1 MNLLRYLF
9 ICSLFN
15 TLLACCPCRGAAFE
29 ITPCSAKSM
38 ISATLANTPDSNT
51 ATSALTASVSD
62 QSSDGA
68 PTKASIDKALSSS
81 DTSTDSSLF
90 LLPGTVTA
98 TGRECKVYTFPING
112 DIMPAQQR
120 LVSKCLTEA
129 REQETDLVV
138 IRMNTY
144 GGLVNVADSIRT
156 MILNYPT
163 PIWVY
168 IDNQAASAG
177 ALIALAADRIYMHPG
192 GSIGAASVVDQNGQ
206 PMPDKFQSFMR
217 ATMRATAESHGQVI
231 ERIENGDTIRR
242 WWRDPQ
248 TAEAMVGR
256 TVADSTTVN
265 VLTFT
270 ASEAVKNHFSEGT
283 ASSLEETL
291 AQGGVETYTLT
302 EYRPTTLD
310 RLLAW
315 LMNPVVQGIFV
326 MMIVGGIYFELQSP
340 GIGFA
345 LVVAILGAVL
355 YFAPLYLEGVAQNWE
370 LILFIIG
377 LVLLAV
383 EIFVLPGF
391 GIAGVAGIVAVI
403 LGLSF
408 AAIDNDLLR
417 HLPTGEITVGW
428 ILQPILIVI
437 IAATAALIGG
447 LLLSKRF
454 LTGTT
459 PLQRKVVLTAEMAPE
474 QGYVSHPQVAS
485 ELIGKTAEVAAVLR
499 PSGRVIIDGI
509 YYDAIA
515 EEGQFIPRG
524 KQVIITRFEGGFSHG
539 FHELVLIAL
548 NKIDSFAHCTLFRSK
563 FSDNQKERIHL
574 CIELPIS
581 VHSTE

>member
-129 REQETDLVV
+129 REQHADLVV

-524 KQVIITRFEGGFSHG
+524 KQVIITRLEGG
-539 FHELVLIAL
+539 VVYCAQQ
-548 NKIDSFAHCTLFRSK
+548 D
-563 FSDNQKERIHL
+563 
-574 CIELPIS
+574 
-581 VHSTE
+581 

>member
-163 PIWVY
+163 PVWVY

-428 ILQPILIVI
+428 ILQPILVVI
-437 IAATAALIGG
+437 IATTAALIGG

-524 KQVIITRFEGGFSHG
+524 KQVIITRFEGG
-539 FHELVLIAL
+539 VVY
-548 NKIDSFAHCTLFRSK
+548 CTQQ
-563 FSDNQKERIHL
+563 D
-574 CIELPIS
+574 
-581 VHSTE
+581 

>member
-129 REQETDLVV
+129 REQNADLVV

-428 ILQPILIVI
+428 ILQPILVVI
-437 IAATAALIGG
+437 IATTAALIGG

-524 KQVIITRFEGGFSHG
+524 KQVIITRFEGG
-539 FHELVLIAL
+539 VVYCAQQ
-548 NKIDSFAHCTLFRSK
+548 D
-563 FSDNQKERIHL
+563 
-574 CIELPIS
+574 
-581 VHSTE
+581 

>member
-177 ALIALAADRIYMHPG
+177 ALIALAADRIYIHPG

-291 AQGGVETYTLT
+291 AQGGVEAYTLT

-428 ILQPILIVI
+428 ILQPILVVI
-437 IAATAALIGG
+437 IATTAALIGG

-524 KQVIITRFEGGFSHG
+524 KQVIITRFEGG
-539 FHELVLIAL
+539 VVY
-548 NKIDSFAHCTLFRSK
+548 CTQQ
-563 FSDNQKERIHL
+563 D
-574 CIELPIS
+574 
-581 VHSTE
+581 

>member
-51 ATSALTASVSD
+51 AITALTASVSD

-291 AQGGVETYTLT
+291 AQGGVEAYTLT

-377 LVLLAV
+377 LGLLAV

-391 GIAGVAGIVAVI
+391 GIAGVAGIVAVV

-437 IAATAALIGG
+437 IATSAALIGG

-454 LTGTT
+454 LTDTT

-524 KQVIITRFEGGFSHG
+524 KQVIITRFEGG
-539 FHELVLIAL
+539 VVY
-548 NKIDSFAHCTLFRSK
+548 CTQQ
-563 FSDNQKERIHL
+563 D
-574 CIELPIS
+574 
-581 VHSTE
+581 

>member
-129 REQETDLVV
+129 REQHADLVV

-270 ASEAVKNHFSEGT
+270 SSEAVKNHFSEGT
-283 ASSLEETL
+283 ASSLEKSL

-391 GIAGVAGIVAVI
+391 GIAGVAGIVAVV

-428 ILQPILIVI
+428 ILQPILVVI
-437 IAATAALIGG
+437 IATTAALIGG
-447 LLLSKRF
+447 LLLSKHF
-454 LTGTT
+454 LTDTT

-524 KQVIITRFEGGFSHG
+524 KQVIITRFEGG
-539 FHELVLIAL
+539 VVY
-548 NKIDSFAHCTLFRSK
+548 CTQQ
-563 FSDNQKERIHL
+563 D
-574 CIELPIS
+574 
-581 VHSTE
+581 

>member
-206 PMPDKFQSFMR
+206 PMLDKFQSFMR

-377 LVLLAV
+377 LGLLAV

-428 ILQPILIVI
+428 ILQPILVVI
-437 IAATAALIGG
+437 IATTAAVIGG

-524 KQVIITRFEGGFSHG
+524 KQVIITRFEGG
-539 FHELVLIAL
+539 VVY
-548 NKIDSFAHCTLFRSK
+548 CTQQ
-563 FSDNQKERIHL
+563 D
-574 CIELPIS
+574 
-581 VHSTE
+581 

>member
-163 PIWVY
+163 PVWVY

-177 ALIALAADRIYMHPG
+177 ALIALAADRIYIHPG

-283 ASSLEETL
+283 ASSLKETL

-524 KQVIITRFEGGFSHG
+524 KQVIITRFEGG
-539 FHELVLIAL
+539 VVYCAQQ
-548 NKIDSFAHCTLFRSK
+548 D
-563 FSDNQKERIHL
+563 
-574 CIELPIS
+574 
-581 VHSTE
+581 

>member
-163 PIWVY
+163 PVWVY

-177 ALIALAADRIYMHPG
+177 ALIALAADRIYIHPG

-283 ASSLEETL
+283 ASSLKETL

-524 KQVIITRFEGGFSHG
+524 KQVIITRFEGG
-539 FHELVLIAL
+539 VVY
-548 NKIDSFAHCTLFRSK
+548 CTQQ
-563 FSDNQKERIHL
+563 D
-574 CIELPIS
+574 
-581 VHSTE
+581 

>member
-129 REQETDLVV
+129 REQHADLVV

-177 ALIALAADRIYMHPG
+177 ALIALAADRIYIHPG

-291 AQGGVETYTLT
+291 AQGGVEAYTLT

-524 KQVIITRFEGGFSHG
+524 KQVIITRFEGG
-539 FHELVLIAL
+539 VV
-548 NKIDSFAHCTLFRSK
+548 HCTQQ
-563 FSDNQKERIHL
+563 D
-574 CIELPIS
+574 
-581 VHSTE
+581 

>member
-129 REQETDLVV
+129 REQHADLVV

-177 ALIALAADRIYMHPG
+177 ALIALAADRIYIHPG

-524 KQVIITRFEGGFSHG
+524 KQVIITRFEGG
-539 FHELVLIAL
+539 VVY
-548 NKIDSFAHCTLFRSK
+548 CTQQ
-563 FSDNQKERIHL
+563 D
-574 CIELPIS
+574 
-581 VHSTE
+581 

>member
-1 MNLLRYLF
+1 MNLFRYLF

-163 PIWVY
+163 PIWAY

-391 GIAGVAGIVAVI
+391 GIAGVAGIVVVV

-428 ILQPILIVI
+428 ILQPILVVI
-437 IAATAALIGG
+437 IATTAALIGG

-459 PLQRKVVLTAEMAPE
+459 LLQRKVVLTAEMAPE

-524 KQVIITRFEGGFSHG
+524 KQVIITRFEGG
-539 FHELVLIAL
+539 VVY
-548 NKIDSFAHCTLFRSK
+548 CTQQ
-563 FSDNQKERIHL
+563 D
-574 CIELPIS
+574 
-581 VHSTE
+581 

>member
-270 ASEAVKNHFSEGT
+270 SSEAVKNHFSEGT
-283 ASSLEETL
+283 ASSLEKAL

-377 LVLLAV
+377 LGLLAV

-428 ILQPILIVI
+428 ILQPILVVI

-524 KQVIITRFEGGFSHG
+524 KQVIITRFEGG
-539 FHELVLIAL
+539 VVYCAQQ
-548 NKIDSFAHCTLFRSK
+548 D
-563 FSDNQKERIHL
+563 
-574 CIELPIS
+574 
-581 VHSTE
+581 

>member
-129 REQETDLVV
+129 REQHADLVV

-177 ALIALAADRIYMHPG
+177 ALIALAADRIYIHPG

-283 ASSLEETL
+283 ASSLKETL

-377 LVLLAV
+377 LGLLAV

-437 IAATAALIGG
+437 IAATTALIGG

-485 ELIGKTAEVAAVLR
+485 ELIGQTAEVAAVLR

-524 KQVIITRFEGGFSHG
+524 KQVIITRFEGG
-539 FHELVLIAL
+539 VVYCAQQ
-548 NKIDSFAHCTLFRSK
+548 D
-563 FSDNQKERIHL
+563 
-574 CIELPIS
+574 
-581 VHSTE
+581 

>member
-485 ELIGKTAEVAAVLR
+485 ELIGQTAEVAAVLR

-524 KQVIITRFEGGFSHG
+524 KQVIITRFEGG
-539 FHELVLIAL
+539 VVY
-548 NKIDSFAHCTLFRSK
+548 CTQQ
-563 FSDNQKERIHL
+563 D
-574 CIELPIS
+574 
-581 VHSTE
+581 

>member
-90 LLPGTVTA
+90 LLPGTVTV

-129 REQETDLVV
+129 REQNADLVV

-270 ASEAVKNHFSEGT
+270 SSEAVKNHFSEGT
-283 ASSLEETL
+283 ASSLEKAL

-428 ILQPILIVI
+428 ILQPILVVI
-437 IAATAALIGG
+437 IATTAALIGG

-524 KQVIITRFEGGFSHG
+524 KQVIITRFEGG
-539 FHELVLIAL
+539 VVY
-548 NKIDSFAHCTLFRSK
+548 CTQQ
-563 FSDNQKERIHL
+563 D
-574 CIELPIS
+574 
-581 VHSTE
+581 

>member
-217 ATMRATAESHGQVI
+217 AKMRATAESHGQVI

-524 KQVIITRFEGGFSHG
+524 KQVIITRFEGG
-539 FHELVLIAL
+539 VVY
-548 NKIDSFAHCTLFRSK
+548 CTQQ
-563 FSDNQKERIHL
+563 D
-574 CIELPIS
+574 
-581 VHSTE
+581 

>member
-270 ASEAVKNHFSEGT
+270 SSEAVKNHFSEGT
-283 ASSLEETL
+283 ASSLEKAL

-428 ILQPILIVI
+428 ILQPILVVI

-454 LTGTT
+454 LTDTT

-524 KQVIITRFEGGFSHG
+524 KQVIITRFEGG
-539 FHELVLIAL
+539 VVYCAQQ
-548 NKIDSFAHCTLFRSK
+548 D
-563 FSDNQKERIHL
+563 
-574 CIELPIS
+574 
-581 VHSTE
+581 

>member
-68 PTKASIDKALSSS
+68 PTKASIDKALSNS

-428 ILQPILIVI
+428 ILQPILVVI
-437 IAATAALIGG
+437 IATTAALIGG

-524 KQVIITRFEGGFSHG
+524 KQVIITRFEGG
-539 FHELVLIAL
+539 VVYCAQQ
-548 NKIDSFAHCTLFRSK
+548 D
-563 FSDNQKERIHL
+563 
-574 CIELPIS
+574 
-581 VHSTE
+581 

>member
-156 MILNYPT
+156 MILNHPT

-524 KQVIITRFEGGFSHG
+524 KQVIITRFEGG
-539 FHELVLIAL
+539 VVY
-548 NKIDSFAHCTLFRSK
+548 CTQQ
-563 FSDNQKERIHL
+563 D
-574 CIELPIS
+574 
-581 VHSTE
+581 

>member
-283 ASSLEETL
+283 ASSLKETL

-428 ILQPILIVI
+428 ILQPILVVI
-437 IAATAALIGG
+437 IATTAALIGG

-524 KQVIITRFEGGFSHG
+524 KQVIITRFEGG
-539 FHELVLIAL
+539 VVYCAQQ
-548 NKIDSFAHCTLFRSK
+548 D
-563 FSDNQKERIHL
+563 
-574 CIELPIS
+574 
-581 VHSTE
+581 

>member
-283 ASSLEETL
+283 AFSLEETL

-377 LVLLAV
+377 LGLLAV

-428 ILQPILIVI
+428 ILQPILVVI
-437 IAATAALIGG
+437 IATTAALIGG

-524 KQVIITRFEGGFSHG
+524 KQVIITRFEGG
-539 FHELVLIAL
+539 VVYCAQQ
-548 NKIDSFAHCTLFRSK
+548 D
-563 FSDNQKERIHL
+563 
-574 CIELPIS
+574 
-581 VHSTE
+581 

>member
-29 ITPCSAKSM
+29 ITPCTAKSM

-68 PTKASIDKALSSS
+68 PTEASINKALSSS

-90 LLPGTVTA
+90 LLPGTVTV

-428 ILQPILIVI
+428 ILQPILVVI
-437 IAATAALIGG
+437 IATTAALIGG

-524 KQVIITRFEGGFSHG
+524 KQVIITRFEGG
-539 FHELVLIAL
+539 VVYCAQQ
-548 NKIDSFAHCTLFRSK
+548 D
-563 FSDNQKERIHL
+563 
-574 CIELPIS
+574 
-581 VHSTE
+581 

>member
-1 MNLLRYLF
+1 MNLFRYLF

-177 ALIALAADRIYMHPG
+177 ALIALAADRIYMQPG

-524 KQVIITRFEGGFSHG
+524 KQVIITRFEGG
-539 FHELVLIAL
+539 VVY
-548 NKIDSFAHCTLFRSK
+548 CTQQ
-563 FSDNQKERIHL
+563 D
-574 CIELPIS
+574 
-581 VHSTE
+581 

>member
-51 ATSALTASVSD
+51 AITALTASVSD

-428 ILQPILIVI
+428 ILQPILVVI

-485 ELIGKTAEVAAVLR
+485 ELIGQTAEVAAVLR

-524 KQVIITRFEGGFSHG
+524 KQVIITRFEGG
-539 FHELVLIAL
+539 VVYCAQQ
-548 NKIDSFAHCTLFRSK
+548 D
-563 FSDNQKERIHL
+563 
-574 CIELPIS
+574 
-581 VHSTE
+581 

>member
-129 REQETDLVV
+129 REQNADLVV

-270 ASEAVKNHFSEGT
+270 SSEAVKNHFSEGT
-283 ASSLEETL
+283 ASSLEKAL

-310 RLLAW
+310 CLLAW

-391 GIAGVAGIVAVI
+391 GIAGVAGIVAVV

-428 ILQPILIVI
+428 ILQPILVVI
-437 IAATAALIGG
+437 IATTAALIGG
-447 LLLSKRF
+447 LLLSKHF
-454 LTGTT
+454 LTDTT

-524 KQVIITRFEGGFSHG
+524 KQVIITRFEGG
-539 FHELVLIAL
+539 VVYCAQQ
-548 NKIDSFAHCTLFRSK
+548 D
-563 FSDNQKERIHL
+563 
-574 CIELPIS
+574 
-581 VHSTE
+581 

>member
-29 ITPCSAKSM
+29 ITPCTAKSM

-51 ATSALTASVSD
+51 ATSALTASVPD

-81 DTSTDSSLF
+81 YASTDSSLF
-90 LLPGTVTA
+90 LLPGTVTV

-485 ELIGKTAEVAAVLR
+485 GLIGQTAEVAAVLR

-524 KQVIITRFEGGFSHG
+524 KQVIITRFEGG
-539 FHELVLIAL
+539 VVYCAQQ
-548 NKIDSFAHCTLFRSK
+548 D
-563 FSDNQKERIHL
+563 
-574 CIELPIS
+574 
-581 VHSTE
+581 

>member
-192 GSIGAASVVDQNGQ
+192 GSTGAASVVDQNGQ

-265 VLTFT
+265 V
-270 ASEAVKNHFSEGT
+270 
-283 ASSLEETL
+283 
-291 AQGGVETYTLT
+291 
-302 EYRPTTLD
+302 
-310 RLLAW
+310 
-315 LMNPVVQGIFV
+315 
-326 MMIVGGIYFELQSP
+326 SP
-340 GIGFA
+340 S
-345 LVVAILGAVL
+345 
-355 YFAPLYLEGVAQNWE
+355 P
-370 LILFIIG
+370 
-377 LVLLAV
+377 
-383 EIFVLPGF
+383 P
-391 GIAGVAGIVAVI
+391 
-403 LGLSF
+403 
-408 AAIDNDLLR
+408 
-417 HLPTGEITVGW
+417 P
-428 ILQPILIVI
+428 
-437 IAATAALIGG
+437 
-447 LLLSKRF
+447 KR
-454 LTGTT
+454 
-459 PLQRKVVLTAEMAPE
+459 
-474 QGYVSHPQVAS
+474 
-485 ELIGKTAEVAAVLR
+485 
-499 PSGRVIIDGI
+499 
-509 YYDAIA
+509 
-515 EEGQFIPRG
+515 
-524 KQVIITRFEGGFSHG
+524 
-539 FHELVLIAL
+539 
-548 NKIDSFAHCTLFRSK
+548 
-563 FSDNQKERIHL
+563 
-574 CIELPIS
+574 
-581 VHSTE
+581 

>member
-524 KQVIITRFEGGFSHG
+524 KQVIITRFEGG
-539 FHELVLIAL
+539 VVY
-548 NKIDSFAHCTLFRSK
+548 CTQQ
-563 FSDNQKERIHL
+563 D
-574 CIELPIS
+574 
-581 VHSTE
+581 

>member
-29 ITPCSAKSM
+29 ITPCTAKSM

-51 ATSALTASVSD
+51 ATSVLTDSVSD
-62 QSSDGA
+62 QSIIEA
-68 PTKASIDKALSSS
+68 PTEASIDKALSSS

-90 LLPGTVTA
+90 LLPGTVKA
-98 TGRECKVYTFPING
+98 TGRECKVYTFLING

-129 REQETDLVV
+129 REQNADLVV

-163 PIWVY
+163 PVWVY

-177 ALIALAADRIYMHPG
+177 ALIALAADRIYIHPG

-231 ERIENGDTIRR
+231 ERIENGDTLRR

-377 LVLLAV
+377 LGLLAV

-391 GIAGVAGIVAVI
+391 GIAGVAGIVAVV

-428 ILQPILIVI
+428 ILQPILVVI

-447 LLLSKRF
+447 LLLSKHF

-474 QGYVSHPQVAS
+474 QGYVSHPQVTS

-524 KQVIITRFEGGFSHG
+524 KQVIITRFEGG
-539 FHELVLIAL
+539 VVY
-548 NKIDSFAHCTLFRSK
+548 CTQQ
-563 FSDNQKERIHL
+563 D
-574 CIELPIS
+574 
-581 VHSTE
+581 

>member
-90 LLPGTVTA
+90 LLPGTVTV

-129 REQETDLVV
+129 REQHADLVV

-270 ASEAVKNHFSEGT
+270 SSEAVKNHFSEGT

-428 ILQPILIVI
+428 ILQPILVVI

-524 KQVIITRFEGGFSHG
+524 KQVIITRFEGG
-539 FHELVLIAL
+539 VVY
-548 NKIDSFAHCTLFRSK
+548 CTQQ
-563 FSDNQKERIHL
+563 D
-574 CIELPIS
+574 
-581 VHSTE
+581 

>member
-29 ITPCSAKSM
+29 ITPCTAKSM

-68 PTKASIDKALSSS
+68 PTEASINKALSSS

-90 LLPGTVTA
+90 LLPGTVTV

-129 REQETDLVV
+129 REQNADLVV

-270 ASEAVKNHFSEGT
+270 SSEAVKNHFSEGT
-283 ASSLEETL
+283 ASSLEKAL

-524 KQVIITRFEGGFSHG
+524 KQVIITRFEGG
-539 FHELVLIAL
+539 VVY
-548 NKIDSFAHCTLFRSK
+548 CTQQ
-563 FSDNQKERIHL
+563 D
-574 CIELPIS
+574 
-581 VHSTE
+581 

>member
-1 MNLLRYLF
+1 MNLFRYLF

-163 PIWVY
+163 PIWAY

-485 ELIGKTAEVAAVLR
+485 ELIGQTAEVAAVLR

-524 KQVIITRFEGGFSHG
+524 KQVIITRFEGG
-539 FHELVLIAL
+539 VVYCAQQ
-548 NKIDSFAHCTLFRSK
+548 D
-563 FSDNQKERIHL
+563 
-574 CIELPIS
+574 
-581 VHSTE
+581 

>member
-163 PIWVY
+163 PVWVY

-177 ALIALAADRIYMHPG
+177 ALIALAADRIYIHPG

-283 ASSLEETL
+283 AFSLEETL

-524 KQVIITRFEGGFSHG
+524 KQVIITRFEGG
-539 FHELVLIAL
+539 VVYCAQQ
-548 NKIDSFAHCTLFRSK
+548 D
-563 FSDNQKERIHL
+563 
-574 CIELPIS
+574 
-581 VHSTE
+581 

>member
-428 ILQPILIVI
+428 ILQPILVVI

-454 LTGTT
+454 LTDTT

-524 KQVIITRFEGGFSHG
+524 KQVIITRFEGG
-539 FHELVLIAL
+539 VVYCAQQ
-548 NKIDSFAHCTLFRSK
+548 D
-563 FSDNQKERIHL
+563 
-574 CIELPIS
+574 
-581 VHSTE
+581 

>member
-1 MNLLRYLF
+1 MNLFRYLF

-163 PIWVY
+163 PIWAY

-428 ILQPILIVI
+428 ILQPILVVI

-485 ELIGKTAEVAAVLR
+485 ELIGQTAEVAAVLR

-524 KQVIITRFEGGFSHG
+524 KQVIITRLEGGI
-539 FHELVLIAL
+539 VY
-548 NKIDSFAHCTLFRSK
+548 CTQQ
-563 FSDNQKERIHL
+563 D
-574 CIELPIS
+574 
-581 VHSTE
+581 

>member
-291 AQGGVETYTLT
+291 AQGGVEAYTLT

-428 ILQPILIVI
+428 ILQPILVVI

-524 KQVIITRFEGGFSHG
+524 KQVIITRFEGG
-539 FHELVLIAL
+539 VVYCAQQ
-548 NKIDSFAHCTLFRSK
+548 D
-563 FSDNQKERIHL
+563 
-574 CIELPIS
+574 
-581 VHSTE
+581 

>member
-163 PIWVY
+163 PVWVY

-177 ALIALAADRIYMHPG
+177 ALIALAADRIYIHPG

-428 ILQPILIVI
+428 ILQPILVVI
-437 IAATAALIGG
+437 IATTAALIGG

-524 KQVIITRFEGGFSHG
+524 KQVIITRFEGG
-539 FHELVLIAL
+539 VVY
-548 NKIDSFAHCTLFRSK
+548 CTQQ
-563 FSDNQKERIHL
+563 D
-574 CIELPIS
+574 
-581 VHSTE
+581 

>member
-377 LVLLAV
+377 LGLLAV

-428 ILQPILIVI
+428 ILQPILVVI
-437 IAATAALIGG
+437 IATTAALIGG

-485 ELIGKTAEVAAVLR
+485 ELIGQTAEVAAVLR

-524 KQVIITRFEGGFSHG
+524 KQVIITRFEGG
-539 FHELVLIAL
+539 VVY
-548 NKIDSFAHCTLFRSK
+548 CTQQ
-563 FSDNQKERIHL
+563 D
-574 CIELPIS
+574 
-581 VHSTE
+581 